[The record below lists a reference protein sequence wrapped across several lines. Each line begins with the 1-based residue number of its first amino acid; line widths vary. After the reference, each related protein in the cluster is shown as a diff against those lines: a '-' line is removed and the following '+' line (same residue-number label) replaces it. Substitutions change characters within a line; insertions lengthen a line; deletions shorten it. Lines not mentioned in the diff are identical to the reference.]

1 MKQVNAKY
9 AEKKEK
15 ERLKEL
21 EKESKKLEKRQKMKT
36 AGGKGTVEAE
46 SDDAEEIGEE

>member
-9 AEKKEK
+9 AEKKE
-15 ERLKEL
+15 KEL